1 MSVPGYILSLSQI
14 YWLLE
19 VSGKIGF
26 YYRIPYSIQLLTYSL
41 ISSTKGP
48 SSGGKFRQGESDYI
62 LMFNRSQF
70 QHCDLFLPSSQTDE
84 RGWTNPNQCV
94 WGAPVETTTKF
105 CLDRLYT
112 EYFEQFDS
120 KTSQLA
126 FFFLDTLEI
135 PICTWENVADEIRAL
150 KLSDAVDFDRLS
162 SLYGCFDGMNLS
174 DSDLDILKY
183 VPRKFEKT
191 VDQIALTI
199 WQVHIPD
206 RGTNMQFCW

>member
-26 YYRIPYSIQLLTYSL
+26 YRIPYSIQLLTYSL
-41 ISSTKGP
+41 TPSTKGP
-48 SSGGKFRQGESDYI
+48 NSGGKFRQGESDYI

-94 WGAPVETTTKF
+94 WGAPVEMTTKF

-150 KLSDAVDFDRLS
+150 KFSDAVDFDRLS

-206 RGTNMQFCW
+206 RGTNMQLCW